1 MHASPDAGRFAAFL
15 ARARRRSQAVAA
27 LRGSAVGF
35 GLAAIALLAGAHRG
49 SAAAAAAITAALV
62 VVGVVIAATMAAR
75 QRVSHLIEQRTPGSR
90 NLVFTAAELI
100 ERPDAAAP
108 YIATRVLRDATQLT
122 SSLDLRQ
129 IIPSRTA
136 AIALTAGLV
145 AWSGAIVIASY
156 ASDNTRLGPSSE
168 RAATILGIDIE
179 VTPPDYAARPS
190 QVLHDPARIEVL
202 AGSRLRVTVTADAA
216 DVTID
221 TISASLPL
229 AVDGRTFSTTV
240 LADADGYLAFA
251 PKAAN
256 GSLGARRLVGLSVTP
271 DQAPRVRLTA
281 PGKDMIVRNG
291 QFVLPFAI
299 EADDDLGLAS
309 LKLLYTRISGSGE
322 NFTFTEGEVP
332 VTITRASDRSWS
344 ATGSWA
350 LAPLKLEP
358 GDMVI
363 YRGAA
368 TDRRPGSPPA
378 ESDRFIVEIAAP
390 GAMAGEGFA
399 IDDRLDKYAISQQMV
414 ILNTERLLAK
424 RATLPE
430 DDYRREAEG
439 VAAEQRQ
446 VRAEFV
452 FMLGGELADLG
463 VDLTTLNE
471 EVEAAGEADLAAGRM
486 ANQGRTDLLR
496 AIRFMS
502 VAAARLAERDLTA
515 ALPTE
520 REALTYLQRAF
531 SRSRYLLRTLSERE
545 RLDLSRRLTGVLA
558 ALDRS
563 SRPAAEPP
571 PNPRVMAVRRALAEM
586 AALAAD
592 ANRGSTGI
600 AARATALAEQ
610 VLRIDPS
617 SAPLRDV
624 ATAITQASWDR
635 AATGLAAIARA
646 SLPADP
652 AHVANPELD
661 ALAGALAD
669 ALRRRG
675 RQP

>member
-27 LRGSAVGF
+27 LRGAAAGF
-35 GLAAIALLAGAHRG
+35 GLAAVLLLAGAHRG
-49 SAAAAAAITAALV
+49 QTVMAAAITTAIVIAGAA
-62 VVGVVIAATMAAR
+62 IAATMSAR
-75 QRVSHLIEQRTPGSR
+75 QRVATLIERRTPNSR

-100 ERPDAAAP
+100 DRPDAAAP

-129 IIPSRTA
+129 IIPSGTA
-136 AIALTAGLV
+136 AAALTAALV
-145 AWSGAIVIASY
+145 IWFGAIAVASY
-156 ASDNTRLGPSSE
+156 SNNTRSGPSSE
-168 RAATILGIDIE
+168 RAAAILTIDVE
-179 VTPPDYAARPS
+179 VTPPDYAARPV
-190 QVLHDPARIEVL
+190 QVLRNPARIEAL
-202 AGSRLRVTVTADAA
+202 AGSRLRLTVTADAA
-216 DVTID
+216 GVTID
-221 TISASLPL
+221 MISASQPL
-229 AVDGRTFSTTV
+229 VAAGRTFSTTV
-240 LADADGYLAFA
+240 LADADGYLAFE
-251 PKAAN
+251 PKAAD
-256 GSLGARRLVGLSVTP
+256 GSLGTRRLVGLSVTP
-271 DQAPRVRLTA
+271 DQSPRVRLTA
-281 PGKDMIVRNG
+281 PGKDMMVRSG
-291 QFVLPFAI
+291 QFVLPLAI

-309 LKLLYTRISGSGE
+309 LRLLYTRISGSGE

-332 VTITRASDRSWS
+332 VTVVRPSDREWTAS
-344 ATGSWA
+344 GSWA

-363 YRGAA
+363 YRGVA

-399 IDDRLDKYAISQQMV
+399 IDDRMDKYAISQQMV
-414 ILNTERLLAK
+414 ILNTERLMAK
-424 RATLPE
+424 RASLA
-430 DDYRREAEG
+430 DDDFRREAEG
-439 VAAEQRQ
+439 IAAEQRQ

-463 VDLTTLNE
+463 IDLTTLNE

-486 ANQGRTDLLR
+486 ANQGRADLLR

-502 VAAARLAERDLTA
+502 VAAARLAERDLVA

-571 PNPRVMAVRRALAEM
+571 PDPRIMAVRRALADM

-592 ANRGSTGI
+592 ANRGATGV

-617 SAPLRDV
+617 SAPIRDV
-624 ATAITQASWDR
+624 AAAIAQASWDQ

-652 AHVANPELD
+652 AHPSNPELD

-669 ALRRRG
+669 ALRRQG
-675 RQP
+675 RRP

>member
-15 ARARRRSQAVAA
+15 ARARRRSQTIGA
-27 LRGSAVGF
+27 LRGAAVGF
-35 GLAAIALLAGAHRG
+35 ALAAVLLLAGAHRG
-49 SAAAAAAITAALV
+49 QTARAAAITAALV
-62 VVGVVIAATMAAR
+62 VAGAAIAATLAAR
-75 QRVSHLIEQRTPGSR
+75 HRVATLIERRTADSR

-100 ERPDAAAP
+100 DRPDAAAP
-108 YIATRVLRDATQLT
+108 YVATRVLRDATQLT

-129 IIPSRTA
+129 IFPSGTA
-136 AIALTAGLV
+136 AAGLTAGLV
-145 AWSGAIVIASY
+145 IWSGAIAIASY
-156 ASDNTRLGPSSE
+156 ANYASRSGPSSE
-168 RAATILGIDIE
+168 RAAAIFTIDVE
-179 VTPPDYAARPS
+179 VTPPDYAARPV
-190 QVLHDPARIEVL
+190 QVLHDPARIEAL
-202 AGSRLRVTVTADAA
+202 AGSRLRLTVTADATG
-216 DVTID
+216 VTID
-221 TISASLPL
+221 TISASQPL
-229 AVDGRTFSTTV
+229 VAAGRTFSTTV
-240 LADADGYLAFA
+240 LADADGYLAFE

-256 GSLGARRLVGLSVTP
+256 GSRGTRRLVGLSVTP
-271 DQAPRVRLTA
+271 DQSPRVRLTA
-281 PGKDMIVRNG
+281 PGKDMIVRSG
-291 QFVLPFAI
+291 QIVLPFAI

-309 LKLLYTRISGSGE
+309 LRLLYTRISGSGE

-332 VTITRASDRSWS
+332 VTVSRPSDRAWA

-363 YRGAA
+363 YRGVA

-399 IDDRLDKYAISQQMV
+399 IDDRMDKYAISQQMV
-414 ILNTERLLAK
+414 ILNTERLMAK
-424 RATLPE
+424 RASLS
-430 DDYRREAEG
+430 DDDFRREAEG
-439 VAAEQRQ
+439 IAAEQRQ

-463 VDLTTLNE
+463 IDLTTLNE

-486 ANQGRTDLLR
+486 ANQGRADLLR

-502 VAAARLAERDLTA
+502 VAAARLAERDLVA

-520 REALTYLQRAF
+520 RDALTYLQRAF

-571 PNPRVMAVRRALAEM
+571 PDPHIMAVRRALADM

-592 ANRGSTGI
+592 ANRGAPGV
-600 AARATALAEQ
+600 AARAATLAEQ

-617 SAPLRDV
+617 SAPIRDV
-624 ATAITQASWDR
+624 AGAIALASWDQ

-652 AHVANPELD
+652 AHASNPELD

-669 ALRRRG
+669 ALRRQG
-675 RQP
+675 RRQ